1 MEIINGGQLLIL
13 GSGCEWDLDA
23 EPKLES
29 SGGTDTGIVR
39 SGLYD
44 NVEYRVIN
52 TTADLAQYFSILEPR
67 CAIFPL
73 VTPHAVLFTKG
84 TDDKYGTIG

>member
-1 MEIINGGQLLIL
+1 MEIVNGGQLLIL

-23 EPKLES
+23 EPNLES

-44 NVEYRVIN
+44 NVDYRVIK

-73 VTPHAVLFTKG
+73 VTSHAVLFIKG
-84 TDDKYGTIG
+84 MDDRYGTIG